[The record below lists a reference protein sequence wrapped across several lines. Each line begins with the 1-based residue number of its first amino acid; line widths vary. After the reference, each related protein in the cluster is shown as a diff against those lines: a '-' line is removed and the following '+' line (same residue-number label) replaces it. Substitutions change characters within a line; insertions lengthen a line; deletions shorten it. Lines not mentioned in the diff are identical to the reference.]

1 MMEEQVRAL
10 AFYDELT
17 QLPNRRL
24 LVDRLIHDMASV
36 KRNKRHGALMFI
48 DLDNFKPLN
57 DLHGHKIGDLLL
69 IEVAARM
76 RSCVRSI
83 DTVSRFGGDEFVVL
97 LSDFGSD
104 EAESASKA
112 NIVAEKI
119 RIKLAEPYR
128 FNIETKG
135 MPDATIEHRCT
146 ASIGGV
152 TYGSLDNSA
161 EELLKWADKAMY
173 EAKEAGRNR
182 VKFYEAPEAE

>member
-1 MMEEQVRAL
+1 MLSERA
-10 AFYDELT
+10 Y
-17 QLPNRRL
+17 
-24 LVDRLIHDMASV
+24 
-36 KRNKRHGALMFI
+36 
-48 DLDNFKPLN
+48 
-57 DLHGHKIGDLLL
+57 
-69 IEVAARM
+69 
-76 RSCVRSI
+76 
-83 DTVSRFGGDEFVVL
+83 TVSRFGGDEFVVL
-97 LSDFGSD
+97 LSDFGSN

-135 MPDATIEHRCT
+135 MPDATIEHRCN

-152 TYGSLDNSA
+152 TYGSLDASA

-182 VKFYEAPEAE
+182 VKFYETPDGA

>member
-57 DLHGHKIGDLLL
+57 DLHGHNIGDLLL

-76 RSCVRSI
+76 RACVRSI

-128 FNIETKG
+128 FTIETKG
-135 MPDATIEHRCT
+135 MPDATIEHSCT

-152 TYGSLDNSA
+152 TYGSLDASA

-182 VKFYEAPEAE
+182 VKFYETPDGA